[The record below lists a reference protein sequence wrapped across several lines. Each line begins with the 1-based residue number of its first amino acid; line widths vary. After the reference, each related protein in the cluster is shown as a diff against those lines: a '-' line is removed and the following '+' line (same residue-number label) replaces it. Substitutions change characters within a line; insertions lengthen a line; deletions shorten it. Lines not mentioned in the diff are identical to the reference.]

1 MKPYFSSLLVLS
13 LLFFGLTF
21 NSFAKPK
28 HWNQFRG
35 PNGDGDAKNSNLPT
49 KFSENENLTWKTSIK
64 GKAWS
69 SPVVKDGYIWLTNA
83 DENGHKMWALKL
95 DWQTGKIVNEIL
107 VFQNKEPQFCH
118 PMNSYA
124 TPTPIIEDGK
134 VFVHFGSH
142 GTAALDAQTGEK
154 IWERRDFKCDHFR
167 GAAASPI
174 SHNGNIIVHFDG
186 HDYQYIVCMNQKNG
200 KTLWKKERE
209 YDFKTDNGDRKKAYC
224 TPTVITHNGRE
235 ELISP
240 GAVATE
246 SRNPNN
252 GELYWT
258 VRTGG
263 MNSSARPI
271 YRHGMVYVFCGMG
284 SMSAIKPGGSGDVD
298 KTHLVWN
305 RRKVVPKKSS
315 PLLLGDHLFMV
326 SDEGVASC
334 NNPKTG
340 EVYWAERL
348 GVKGQCA
355 SSPIHANGKIYSF
368 SSDGDCVV
376 FKPSQDGLKVI
387 NRNKLDDGC
396 MASPAIVGDSLLV
409 RTKKN
414 LYRFDHS
421 DK

>member
-1 MKPYFSSLLVLS
+1 MLPVALIQ
-13 LLFFGLTF
+13 
-21 NSFAKPK
+21 AKPTY
-28 HWNQFRG
+28 WNQFRG
-35 PNGDGDAKNSNLPT
+35 PNGDGDAQNSQLPVQ
-49 KFSENENLTWKTSIK
+49 FSETENLTWKTPIS

-69 SPVVKDGYIWLTNA
+69 SPVVKDGKVWITNA
-83 DENGHKMWALKL
+83 EEDGYKMWAIQL
-95 DWQTGKIVNEIL
+95 DWKTGKQIKKVL
-107 VFQNKEPQFCH
+107 VFENKEPQFCH

-124 TPTPIIEDGK
+124 TPTPVIEGEL
-134 VFVHFGSH
+134 VFVHFGTH
-142 GTAALDAQTGEK
+142 GTAALDLKSGIK

-174 SHNGNIIVHFDG
+174 THQENLIIHFDG
-186 HDYQYIVCMNQKNG
+186 HDLQYIVCLDQKTG
-200 KTLWKKERE
+200 KTVWKKDRA

-224 TPTVITHNGRE
+224 TPSVITHNGKE

-240 GAVATE
+240 GAVATK
-246 SRNPNN
+246 SRNPKN
-252 GELYWT
+252 GDLYWT

-263 MNSSARPI
+263 MNSSSRPI

-284 SMSAIKPGGSGDVD
+284 SMSAIRPGGSGDVD

-315 PLLLGDHLFMV
+315 PLLLGEYLFMV

-376 FKPSQDGLKVI
+376 FKPDPSGLKVLS
-387 NRNKLDDGC
+387 RNKLDEGC
-396 MASPAIVGDSLLV
+396 MASPAVVGNSLLV

-414 LYRFDHS
+414 LYRFDQS
-421 DK
+421 DYK